1 MTTGHGSRY
10 RFGERLPCGA
20 VVEDVLAQ
28 VADGHAA
35 RRNSHQAGCP
45 HCQAALA
52 EYDRLWAPVREVADV
67 AVRPP
72 ESPLQAALRRIRGT
86 VHNPTYGVL
95 ADDDGQ
101 TRIAA
106 RVVVVTAREAA
117 QDVPGVR
124 VALSR
129 LHRPGGGS
137 VGQENAV
144 RVGMAGQS
152 TAIVLTVAATYGRDL
167 YELAERIRIAV
178 DEQVRAVTGLEPVA
192 ITIDI
197 DDVFAAHSDIALS
210 D

>member
-1 MTTGHGSRY
+1 M
-10 RFGERLPCGA
+10 
-20 VVEDVLAQ
+20 
-28 VADGHAA
+28 
-35 RRNSHQAGCP
+35 
-45 HCQAALA
+45 
-52 EYDRLWAPVREVADV
+52 
-67 AVRPP
+67 RPP